1 MMKKMMMGSML
12 LASMA
17 FAQSAVEKAPVYK
30 ANSVLGC
37 PSGTKQIG
45 APTGGMSAMA
55 CMKFAASG
63 LRVFHGPMVSFYN
76 SGKVEAVG
84 QMDEGMR
91 TGKWVFFDETGHKTG
106 ETEFAHGEYHGR
118 RVEFLADGKLK
129 FEENWVNGK
138 RQGVQKQF
146 DANGVATLTEY
157 RDDRPVQK

>member
-1 MMKKMMMGSML
+1 MMKKMLMGSMV
-12 LASMA
+12 LASIA
-17 FAQSAVEKAPVYK
+17 FAQAPLERAPTFKAS
-30 ANSVLGC
+30 SVLGC
-37 PSGTKQIG
+37 PAGTKQVG
-45 APTGGMSAMA
+45 APTGGMSAMV
-55 CMKFAASG
+55 CMKFAANG

-91 TGKWVFFDETGHKTG
+91 TGKWVFFDETGRKTG

-157 RDDRPVQK
+157 RDDRPVAK